1 MSAKPYNG
9 RRKTKIQIQEISHEY
24 FDASRKATLYAL
36 RDINITIDEGE
47 FTCIIGP
54 SGCGKTTLLNI
65 VAGFIRPTKGKVLL
79 DGKEIIKPGPDRVM
93 VFQEHALFP
102 WLTVQGNV
110 EFGLEMQGKPKE
122 ERKRIAKVFINMV
135 GLGGFEDRYPFEL
148 SGGMKQRLGLARSL
162 AVDPEVL
169 LLDEPFASLDA
180 QARRI
185 MQDEFLGI
193 LGQNRKTSILVTH
206 SIDEAVYLAD
216 RLVLLSARPG
226 RVLAN
231 EKIELPKPRSR
242 SDINFVKTVE
252 KYDSIIRME
261 VNRAEGRNVDN
272 QSAYIGGSD
281 RLSQP

>member
-9 RRKTKIQIQEISHEY
+9 RQKTKIQIQEISHEY

-185 MQDEFLGI
+185 MQDELLGI

-242 SDINFVKTVE
+242 SDVNFVKTVE
-252 KYDSIIRME
+252 RYDSIIRME

>member
-185 MQDEFLGI
+185 MQDELLGI

>member
-9 RRKTKIQIQEISHEY
+9 RQKTKIQIQEISHEY

-185 MQDEFLGI
+185 MQDELLGI

-242 SDINFVKTVE
+242 SDVNFVKTVE

>member
-9 RRKTKIQIQEISHEY
+9 RQKTKIQIQEISHEY

-65 VAGFIRPTKGKVLL
+65 IAGFIRPTKGKVLL

-185 MQDEFLGI
+185 MQDELLGI

-242 SDINFVKTVE
+242 SDVNFVKTVE